1 MDWKQYYASRCVD
14 AQSVMD
20 VVKSGD
26 RVVAA
31 NFGGTPEGL
40 LDALVA
46 RAETLRN
53 VEIVHMVSMGKCD
66 YMQPEYSESFRHNA
80 LFAGASSRDCIWEG
94 RGDYTPCF
102 FHEIPRLFRDKVMPV
117 DVAFI
122 TTSPPDRM
130 GNVSLGIAVDYSMQ
144 ASLSATTVIAEITEH
159 MPFTNGGSCLHVSQ
173 IDRFV
178 HTDRP
183 LMALDPPSI
192 GPVER
197 DIGSHIASLIQDGD
211 CLQLGIGAIPDA
223 VLGFLGEK
231 NDLGI
236 HSEMISDGVA
246 GLVES
251 GVVTC
256 RKKTLHPGKMII
268 SFAMGTHDFYR
279 WLGQNSMVEVYPVD
293 YVNDPFVI
301 AQNHNQVSIN
311 SALSVDLL
319 GQVAADTLGPRQ
331 FSGIG
336 GQVDFVRGARRAP
349 GGRSIIAL
357 PATAARGTASRI
369 VATLEPGQAVST
381 SRNDIDYV
389 VTEYGIAYL
398 TGKTLAARAEAL
410 IAIADPQFR
419 DELKDRG
426 RECFRWMNRG
436 MTTRP
441 S

>member
-1 MDWKQYYASRCVD
+1 MDWKEYYTEKSYD
-14 AQSVMD
+14 ALSAVSC
-20 VVKSGD
+20 VKSGD

-46 RAETLRN
+46 RAEQLRD

-66 YMQPEYSESFRHNA
+66 YMQPEYGRSFRHNA
-80 LFAGASSRDCIWEG
+80 LFAGASSRECIWEG

-102 FHEIPRLFRDKVMPV
+102 FHEIPRLFRDNQMPV
-117 DVAFI
+117 DVAFV
-122 TTSPPDRM
+122 TASPPDRM
-130 GNVSLGIAVDYSMQ
+130 GNISLGIAVDYSIQ
-144 ASLSATTVIAEITEH
+144 ACLSAKTVIAEITEH
-159 MPFTNGGSCLHVSQ
+159 MPFTNGASCLHVSQ

-178 HTDRP
+178 RTDRP
-183 LMALDPPSI
+183 LMTLDPPPI

-197 DIGSHIASLIQDGD
+197 DIGANISSLIRDGD

-223 VLGFLGEK
+223 VLEFLDDK

-246 GLVES
+246 GLVKK

-256 RKKTLHPGKMII
+256 RRKTLHPGKIII
-268 SFAMGTHDFYR
+268 SFAMGTPEFYQ
-279 WLGQNSMVEVYPVD
+279 WLGGNSMVDVYPVE
-293 YVNDPFVI
+293 YVNDPFII

-311 SALSVDLL
+311 SGLSVDLL
-319 GQVAADTLGPRQ
+319 GQVAADTLGSRQ

-336 GQVDFVRGARRAP
+336 GQVDFVRGARRSP

-357 PATAARGTASRI
+357 PATAAKGTVSRV
-369 VATLEPGQAVST
+369 VAALEPGQAVST

-389 VTEYGIAYL
+389 VTEYGIAHL
-398 TGKTLAARAEAL
+398 TGKTLAQRAEAL
-410 IAIADPQFR
+410 LSVAAPQFR
-419 DELKDRG
+419 DELKERG
-426 RECFRWMNRG
+426 GRHYRWMNH
-436 MTTRP
+436 
-441 S
+441 